1 MLFFLSWIIRKR
13 RSQMCWSLKMSP
25 SVPELIILAE
35 SSFTFQNFMSQFF
48 CLSAIPHLHTCDDK
62 RSKVDE
68 FKLVIPRL

>member
-1 MLFFLSWIIRKR
+1 
-13 RSQMCWSLKMSP
+13 MSP